1 MKNNKREMLLTS
13 LVCLLP
19 LFAGAALYPRLP
31 ETMATHWD
39 FSGNANGWSS
49 RAAHCVRPAAV
60 YFGTASRLLLRREP

>member
-31 ETMATHWD
+31 ETKRLVIAC
-39 FSGNANGWSS
+39 
-49 RAAHCVRPAAV
+49 RHCVRPAAV

>member
-1 MKNNKREMLLTS
+1 MKNNKRELLLTS

-39 FSGNANGWSS
+39 FSGNANGWC
-49 RAAHCVRPAAV
+49 RHGVRPAAV

>member
-19 LFAGAALYPRLP
+19 LFAGAALYR
-31 ETMATHWD
+31 
-39 FSGNANGWSS
+39 
-49 RAAHCVRPAAV
+49 HCVRPAAV